1 VISDGPHRL
10 DGPSGPVCMCGQPSR
25 HESGWCGE
33 EHRDP
38 ALKSFASEARERG
51 PLDIQCP
58 ACTAKPGEHCAGV
71 VDASKTFTEPHGQRI
86 AAMAPVSD
94 IERAQ
99 RARVE
104 RALKDGAVEA
114 CSLAKT
120 YVQCLSP
127 ELKPLEV
134 AVETHGLMIAVI
146 AVCDAFGTS
155 RELAIELFTKL
166 ARDLAFPSAVL
177 E

>member
-1 VISDGPHRL
+1 VS
-10 DGPSGPVCMCGQPSR
+10 
-25 HESGWCGE
+25 
-33 EHRDP
+33 
-38 ALKSFASEARERG
+38 G
-51 PLDIQCP
+51 PLDIKCP
-58 ACTAKPGEHCAGV
+58 ACSAKPGEHCAGI

-99 RARVE
+99 RDRAE
-104 RALKDGAVEA
+104 RALKDGAAEA
-114 CSLAKT
+114 RILAKSH
-120 YVQCLSP
+120 VEHLSP

-134 AVETHGLMIAVI
+134 AVETHGLMIAVL

-166 ARDLAFPSAVL
+166 ARDLAFPSAVR